1 MQWMVYWFF
10 GALVIATIVLAVAVG
25 GWVWIAPVL
34 AVVIAAGYAA
44 FDARLKRR
52 EGGGER
58 AAAKLHPDGR

>member
-10 GALVIATIVLAVAVG
+10 GALVLACIVLAVVEG

-34 AVVIAAGYAA
+34 AIVLAAAYAA

-52 EGGGER
+52 EGRGER
-58 AAAKLHPDGR
+58 AAHALHPDG